1 MPRRPALTTAT
12 AALCALA
19 ALTACNGSPE
29 AGQPNT
35 TPISTSTTPTPTTTA
50 PSTPTWTTE
59 EQAAISAAKSR
70 YVAATAAADQALTK
84 PTAFDRPAL
93 EKAGLGSE
101 RILEIYDQAQSLAAD
116 GLYQTGRVTIVSTT
130 VKSVKLDGPQP
141 EVILTNCLDASTL
154 SLRFQKDDKPVPV
167 VPGGSG
173 LRHVFQSRLV
183 YAPPAPGGQ
192 KLWYLISNQGGAKC

>member
-1 MPRRPALTTAT
+1 MPRRPL
-12 AALCALA
+12 LA
-19 ALTACNGSPE
+19 AVATLSTLTLLTACNGSPE
-29 AGQPNT
+29 AGRPNT
-35 TPISTSTTPTPTTTA
+35 TPTRTSPTPTPTPSA

-59 EQAAISAAKSR
+59 ELAAITAAQAR

-101 RILEIYDQAQSLAAD
+101 RILEIYDQARSLAGD
-116 GLYQTGRVTIVSTT
+116 GLYQTGRITIVSTT

-154 SLRFQKDDKPVPV
+154 ILRFEKDGKPVPV

-173 LRHVFQSRLV
+173 PRHVFQSRLV